1 MASNRTWRDLYR
13 VVATG
18 TVAVGLGLS
27 ASAFA
32 AGDPI
37 KIGVI
42 SEESAVAGASISKSA
57 QLAADEINAHG
68 GVDGRPIQIIAYD
81 DHSSASDGVRAF
93 QRAATQDKVVAVIG
107 SYISEVALAM
117 EPWSGRLK
125 MPFITPGAA
134 SNDIS
139 KHVHDDYDH
148 YKYTFHG
155 WMTSAFIAQSIC
167 DFSHDVLVDQF
178 KMKTTVVMSED
189 AAWTKPLD
197 ERFLECLPKAGL
209 QVLDHIRFN
218 PDTSDFTPIFNQI
231 EAKHPDTITT
241 GISHVGV
248 QPTVQWH
255 DQQVPIPLTGQ
266 SSQATTTSFWKDT
279 NGATEAVTTASAA
292 APGVAMTPKTVP
304 FIDAYQKKFGGV
316 AGVLRLHEL
325 RPRVHPRGCDQTQ
338 QGVHRSN
345 QIRRCARKDGL
356 CRHDRPLAVLRPQR
370 SVHAC
375 AEVRAGLYHRHQPAM
390 AGRQAGRDLA
400 KIRSER
406 HGQVP
411 GFRQGAAR
419 GRELAACNECAVPPR
434 GFCAAWAAD
443 TV

>member
-1 MASNRTWRDLYR
+1 MSKIKTWRGCR
-13 VVATG
+13 
-18 TVAVGLGLS
+18 TVAAMSAVIGTGLGVS
-27 ASAFA
+27 PGTHA
-32 AGDPI
+32 AGEPI

-42 SEESAVAGASISKSA
+42 SEESAVAGASISKAA
-57 QLAADEINAHG
+57 QLAAEEINAHG
-68 GVDGRPIQIIAYD
+68 GVDGRQIQIIAYD

-93 QRAATQDKVVAVIG
+93 QRAASQDKVVAIIG

-117 EPWSGRLK
+117 EPWSARLK

-134 SNDIS
+134 SNEIS
-139 KHVHDDYDH
+139 KRVHDDYNN

-167 DFSHDVLVDQF
+167 DFSHDILVGEF
-178 KMKTTVVMSED
+178 RMKTTVVMSED

-209 QVLDHIRFN
+209 KVLDHIRFN

-255 DQQVPIPLTGQ
+255 DQQVPIPMTGQ

-279 NGATEAVTTASAA
+279 NGATEGVITASAA

-304 FIDAYQKKFGGV
+304 FVDAYQRHFGGV
-316 AGVLRLHEL
+316 SPAYDGFTSYDLVYIIADAIHRN
-325 RPRVHPRGCDQTQ
+325 
-338 QGVHRSN
+338 QGSTDPDKMVDALEKTDYVGTIGRWQFYGKNDPFTHALKYGEGYITGIN
-345 QIRRCARKDGL
+345 LQWQNGKQVAIWPK
-356 CRHDRPLAVLRPQR
+356 
-370 SVHAC
+370 SVAN
-375 AEVRAGLYHRHQPAM
+375 AKVKFPAFVKV
-390 AGRQAGRDLA
+390 QA
-400 KIRSER
+400 
-406 HGQVP
+406 
-411 GFRQGAAR
+411 AA
-419 GRELAACNECAVPPR
+419 N
-434 GFCAAWAAD
+434 
-443 TV
+443 